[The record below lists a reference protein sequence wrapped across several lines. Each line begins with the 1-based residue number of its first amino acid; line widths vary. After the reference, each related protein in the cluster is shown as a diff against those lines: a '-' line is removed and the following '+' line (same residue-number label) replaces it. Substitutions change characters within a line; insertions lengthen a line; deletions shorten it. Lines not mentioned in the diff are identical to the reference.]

1 MDVIQDVKASDQED
15 DQDAAL
21 LQRYAQGD
29 PAAARLLATRL
40 TPRIFNHAVRVLSD
54 QTEAEDV
61 TQEALL
67 RLWRIAPEWRLGEAK
82 VTTWLY
88 RVVANLCTDRLR
100 KRVQVPLEDVA
111 EPSDPAASVED
122 RMQDA
127 ARLTALQLALNTL
140 PDRQR
145 QAVVLRH
152 IEGLANP
159 EIAEILDV
167 GIEAV
172 ESLTARGKRA
182 LTAALAGQKD
192 ALGYADERIG

>member
-1 MDVIQDVKASDQED
+1 MNVIQDGLGSDGGD

-40 TPRIFNHAVRVLSD
+40 TPRIYGHAVRVLSD
-54 QTEAEDV
+54 RTEAEDV

-67 RLWRIAPEWRLGEAK
+67 RLWRIAPEWRIGEAK

-100 KRVQVPLEDVA
+100 KRVQVPLDDVA
-111 EPSDPAASVED
+111 EPSDPAASAED
-122 RMQDA
+122 RLQDA

-192 ALGYADERIG
+192 ALGYADEKTG